1 MIKFLML
8 PEFGSWFVP
17 LQAISVFVE
26 LNSPVKSVWSNLYV
40 TSCLCAATL
49 KV

>member
-1 MIKFLML
+1 ML
-8 PEFGSWFVP
+8 LEFGSWFVP

-40 TSCLCAATL
+40 LFYLCGAIL